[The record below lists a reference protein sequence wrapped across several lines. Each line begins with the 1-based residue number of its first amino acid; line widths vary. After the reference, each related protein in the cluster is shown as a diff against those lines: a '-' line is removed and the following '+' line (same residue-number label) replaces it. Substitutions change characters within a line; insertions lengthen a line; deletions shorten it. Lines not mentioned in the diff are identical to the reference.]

1 MTIDRDM
8 SVSKLKDLDDTLT
21 MYHSVSPG
29 SLYLQQTGRKNKLTE
44 SVGKIVNWLTSHHL
58 TNRKKERKKEK
69 RKNKER
75 IKEKKKKK
83 EIKQQ

>member
-29 SLYLQQTGRKNKLTE
+29 SLYLQRTGRKKKLTE

-58 TNRKKERKKEK
+58 TIRRKKERKKEL
-69 RKNKER
+69 NLNNDDST
-75 IKEKKKKK
+75 
-83 EIKQQ
+83 